1 MQDVSLLMA
10 FIAGIISFLSP
21 CVLPLVPGY
30 ISFVSGVS
38 VEEIGKTKEQ
48 RVVIVNSIF
57 FILGF
62 SMIFILLGVSATSMG
77 VLFSSKKAILT
88 KIAGFIIILFGVFK
102 LGVIRSLTFYKD
114 ARFHLRD
121 RKFGALGALIIGA
134 AFAFGWTPCV
144 GPILGSILAY
154 AGTLGKVNQ
163 GLFLLL
169 AYSMGLGIPF
179 LAVAIGLT
187 RFLGIFDRIRKHLR
201 LIEVSSGVIMI
212 ILGLLVMTDKLFLIP
227 GYLSFLNRFAL

>member
-1 MQDVSLLMA
+1 MHDVSLLMA

-38 VEEIGKTKEQ
+38 VEEIGKPEEQ
-48 RVVIVNSIF
+48 KAVIVNSIF
-57 FILGF
+57 FIAGF
-62 SMIFILLGVSATSMG
+62 SVIFILLGVSATWMG
-77 VLFSSKKAILT
+77 GMLASKKAILA
-88 KIAGFIIILFGVFK
+88 KIAGLIIVFFGVFK
-102 LGVIRSLTFYKD
+102 LGVIRSFTFYKE
-114 ARFHLRD
+114 ARFNVRD

-144 GPILGSILAY
+144 GPILASILAY

-163 GLFLLL
+163 GVLLL
-169 AYSMGLGIPF
+169 LLYSMGLGLPF
-179 LAVAIGLT
+179 LAVAIGLN
-187 RFLGIFDRIRKHLR
+187 RFLGVFERIKKHLR
-201 LIEVSSGVIMI
+201 LIEVSSGIIMI

-227 GYLSFLNRFAL
+227 GYLSFLDRFAL